1 MMPNIRGLLMHL
13 PQKKTEKHKTLNT
26 KELEKFARIVIY
38 AVMAL
43 GIAMNAAV
51 ALSIVDLTRPY
62 FPQLSTTVL
71 SFIVILIPSL
81 VNMLSAKYTAK
92 LNTGITTLTVI
103 GLVLVIILGLFTGT
117 KMNENTVL
125 PIKRKR
131 LIFFMVYLLQFSHL
145 MDFNL

>member
-1 MMPNIRGLLMHL
+1 
-13 PQKKTEKHKTLNT
+13 
-26 KELEKFARIVIY
+26 
-38 AVMAL
+38 MAL

-92 LNTGITTLTVI
+92 LNTGITTLLNWTSI
-103 GLVLVIILGLFTGT
+103 SNYFRIIYW
-117 KMNENTVL
+117 N
-125 PIKRKR
+125 
-131 LIFFMVYLLQFSHL
+131 
-145 MDFNL
+145 